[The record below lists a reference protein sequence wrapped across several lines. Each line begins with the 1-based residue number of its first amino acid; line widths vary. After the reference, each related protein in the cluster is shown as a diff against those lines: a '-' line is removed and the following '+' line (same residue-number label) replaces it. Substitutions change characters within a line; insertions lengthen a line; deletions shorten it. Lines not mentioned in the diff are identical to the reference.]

1 MRIIKTR
8 EVAKGIKI
16 LDKSVSLSKRM
27 KDSFI
32 RTKDRAG
39 ETQRPS
45 EASPSDYAISHVQGK
60 AQDVASGTLRRLPN
74 PRKKASQSIAQAKSH
89 FQEVRNQS
97 PAQRKQIAQ
106 EAQKAAQKA
115 QNHAAELRRTA
126 NQAQAAVSEAKSA
139 LNEAKSTLQ
148 QARMGRQTQP
158 PYLSRPGYSRKG
170 ARAASPAGDAVKRT
184 NKSIREPA
192 LKGAKTIHKPIKT
205 AEKSAKAAVKTAKQ
219 TAKAAQKTA
228 QATARAAKT
237 AEKAARA
244 SAKAAARTAKTAASA
259 LTAMAKAAIA
269 AIKGLVAAIVAGG
282 WVAVLIILVICLIGL
297 LVGSV
302 FGIFF
307 ASEPD
312 PASGQTVNSVI
323 AEINEAY
330 TAKIEDI
337 VTSHEHDSLD
347 MSGARA
353 GWKEVLAI
361 YTVKT
366 VSDPDNPMEVAT
378 MTEAKAAILRAVFWD
393 MNEIAFS
400 LDAVEVEVDVLD
412 DDGVPTG
419 ETETA
424 STTVLRI
431 VVSHRAPE
439 EMAVQYGFGAEQLS
453 WLEELLKPEYHMLW
467 NGLLYGI
474 STIGDGSMVGV
485 AETQLGN
492 IGGEP
497 YWSWY
502 GFSERVEWCAIFV
515 SWCAEQCGLLD
526 AGVIPRFS
534 SCSTGVQWFEDNAL
548 WQDNTYTPNVGDIIF
563 FDWEVDGICDHV
575 GIVKSVSDGM
585 VNTIEGNSSDSCSRR
600 AYELGSVKIF
610 GYGTPDYPQ
619 E

>member
-45 EASPSDYAISHVQGK
+45 EASPSDYAISHVQDK
-60 AQDVASGTLRRLPN
+60 AQDVAEGTLRRLPN
-74 PRKKASQSIAQAKSH
+74 PKKKASKSIAQAKSH

-97 PAQRKQIAQ
+97 PAQRKQVAH

-115 QNHAAELRRTA
+115 QNHAVALRRTA
-126 NQAQAAVSEAKSA
+126 NQAQTAASEAKG
-139 LNEAKSTLQ
+139 TLQ
-148 QARMGRQTQP
+148 QARARRQPQP
-158 PYLSRPGYSRKG
+158 PYSPRPGHPGKSVKS
-170 ARAASPAGDAVKRT
+170 ASPAGDAVKRT
-184 NKSIREPA
+184 NKSFRETA
-192 LKGAKTIHKPIKT
+192 VKGAKAVHKPIKT
-205 AEKSAKAAVKTAKQ
+205 AEKSVKVAVKTAKQ
-219 TAKAAQKTA
+219 TAKTTQKTA
-228 QATARAAKT
+228 QAAARAAKT

-244 SAKAAARTAKTAASA
+244 SAKVAARTAKTAARA
-259 LTAMAKAAIA
+259 LTAMVKAAIA
-269 AIKGLVAAIVAGG
+269 AIKGLVAAIAAGG
-282 WVAVLIILVICLIGL
+282 WIAVLIILVICLIGL

-323 AEINEAY
+323 AEINDEY
-330 TAKIEDI
+330 TAKLEDI
-337 VTSHEHDSLD
+337 VISNEHDSLD

-378 MTEAKAAILRAVFWD
+378 MTEEKAAILRAVFWA

-400 LDAVEVEVDVLD
+400 LEAVEVEVDVLD
-412 DDGVPTG
+412 DDNVPTG
-419 ETETA
+419 ETTTET
-424 STTVLRI
+424 TMVLRI
-431 VVSHRAPE
+431 VVSHRTSE
-439 EMAVQYGFGAEQLS
+439 EMAEQYGFDAEQLS

-474 STIGDGSMVGV
+474 TAIGDGSMIGA
-485 AETQLGN
+485 AESQLGN

-515 SWCAEQCGLLD
+515 SWCAEQCGFID
-526 AGVIPRFS
+526 AGIIPRFS
-534 SCSTGVQWFEDNAL
+534 SCSTGVQWFEEKAL
-548 WQDNTYTPNVGDIIF
+548 WQDNTYIPNIGDIIL

-575 GIVKSVSDGM
+575 GIVESVSEGM
-585 VNTIEGNSSDSCSRR
+585 VNTIEGNSSDSCARR